1 MFSTFNN
8 EDKRVIF
15 ADVFSEFIEELNLV
29 DLSKETLQ
37 HLNDIFE
44 KDMKLFF
51 KELDKMKGG
60 KNAKRNK
67 RKKAND
73 TK

>member
-8 EDKRVIF
+8 NDERVIF
-15 ADVFSEFIEELNLV
+15 GDIFSEFIDELNLV
-29 DLSKETLQ
+29 DLSKETLE

-51 KELDKMKGG
+51 KELDKMKGEDE
-60 KNAKRNK
+60 K
-67 RKKAND
+67 
-73 TK
+73 

>member
-1 MFSTFNN
+1 MTNKTKEFLEMFSTFNN

-51 KELDKMKGG
+51 KELDKMK
-60 KNAKRNK
+60 R
-67 RKKAND
+67 RKKC
-73 TK
+73 

>member
-1 MFSTFNN
+1 MTNKTKEFLEMFSTFNN

-44 KDMKLFF
+44 KDMKLF
-51 KELDKMKGG
+51 L
-60 KNAKRNK
+60 KN
-67 RKKAND
+67 
-73 TK
+73 

>member
-1 MFSTFNN
+1 MTNKTKEFLEMFSTFNN

-51 KELDKMKGG
+51 KKLDKFKGDDE
-60 KNAKRNK
+60 K
-67 RKKAND
+67 
-73 TK
+73 